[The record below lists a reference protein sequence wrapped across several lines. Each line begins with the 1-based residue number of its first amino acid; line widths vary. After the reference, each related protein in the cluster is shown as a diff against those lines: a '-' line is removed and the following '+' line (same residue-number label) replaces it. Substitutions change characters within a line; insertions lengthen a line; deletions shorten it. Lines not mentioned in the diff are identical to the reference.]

1 MIKTLTTAATAIAI
15 LASAASAATHQVQ
28 ATVTDVFPMT
38 SRVAEMVPT
47 TVCETVQ
54 VPITETRR
62 QGGGSGDALAGMII
76 GGLIGKGAT
85 GNDRGAAVGAVIG
98 GMMGAEGNSY
108 QVVTGYRNEQQCR
121 QEYTTQFRD
130 VNSGYQVEYNWN
142 GLEGTVMTNT
152 QYRVGDTIL
161 INITMN

>member
-1 MIKTLTTAATAIAI
+1 MIKTLTTAATTLTL
-15 LASAASAATHQVQ
+15 LASTALAATHQVQ

-38 SRVAEMVPT
+38 SRITEMVPN
-47 TVCETVQ
+47 TVCDTVQ

-62 QGGGSGDALAGMII
+62 QGGGGGDALAGMII

-85 GNDRGAAVGAVIG
+85 GNDKGAAVGAVIG
-98 GMMGAEGNSY
+98 GMMASEGNSY

-121 QEYTTQFRD
+121 QEYTTQFLD